1 MSELGERLRQ
11 ARESKG
17 ISLAQASTDTRI
29 LQQSLI
35 ALEEGAFQRLPGDV
49 ATRGF
54 IRNYGQYLDLPIEE
68 LIDLYRRERGS
79 SDKIRVVATSSAPRA
94 RIYTVPNFLGVF
106 FVTIALV
113 GLAYVALNA
122 LGRVGD
128 DPQIAAAPTI
138 VTTVAPSPTS
148 LPTVS
153 SATPTATLRPSPRP
167 TTTPA
172 PAAGAAITS
181 TPTATPAAPIVVE
194 VRIDD
199 DSAPSWLRVRADD
212 ITVYEQIMQPGEIE
226 IFEARR
232 EVYIR
237 SGNPSAVQISVNGL
251 NQGVLGNSATPVDW
265 YWPPR

>member
-11 ARESKG
+11 ARENKG

-29 LQQSLI
+29 LLQSLI

-49 ATRGF
+49 VTRGF

-68 LIDLYRRERGS
+68 LIDLYRRERGA

-128 DPQIAAAPTI
+128 DPQVAAVPTV

-153 SATPTATLRPSPRP
+153 TSTPSPTDRPSATPTEVPV
-167 TTTPA
+167 
-172 PAAGAAITS
+172 AGAALS
-181 TPTATPAAPIVVE
+181 PTPTATPAAPIVVE
-194 VRIDD
+194 IRIEDEG
-199 DSAPSWLRVRADD
+199 APSWLRVRADD
-212 ITVYEQIMQPGEIE
+212 VTVYEQIMQPGDVE

>member
-49 ATRGF
+49 VTRGF

-68 LIDLYRRERGS
+68 LIDIYRRERGA

-128 DPQIAAAPTI
+128 DPQVAAAPTV
-138 VTTVAPSPTS
+138 VTTVVPSPTS

-153 SATPTATLRPSPRP
+153 TATLAPTLSPRPRP
-167 TTTPA
+167 TTTTPV
-172 PAAGAAITS
+172 AGAAL

-199 DSAPSWLRVRADD
+199 DGAPSWLRVRADNV
-212 ITVYEQIMQPGEIE
+212 TVYEQIMQPGEIE

-237 SGNPSAVQISVNGL
+237 SGNPSAVRLSVNGL

>member
-29 LQQSLI
+29 LRQSLI
-35 ALEEGAFQRLPGDV
+35 ALEDGAFQRLPGDV
-49 ATRGF
+49 VTRGF

-68 LIDLYRRERGS
+68 LIDMYRRERGA

-94 RIYTVPNFLGVF
+94 RIYTVPSFLGVF

-128 DPQIAAAPTI
+128 DPQVAAAPT
-138 VTTVAPSPTS
+138 VENAVVPSPTS

-153 SATPTATLRPSPRP
+153 TVTAEPTLSPSPRP
-167 TTTPA
+167 MPTSASVAGFGFTP
-172 PAAGAAITS
+172 

-194 VRIDD
+194 VRIEN

-212 ITVYEQIMQPGEIE
+212 VTVYEQIMQPGEIE

-232 EVYIR
+232 EVYVR
-237 SGNPSAVQISVNGL
+237 SGNPSAVRISVNGL